1 MSHSSSPRAI
11 TTFPFVGKKRLQ
23 SKDRVWIV
31 SDVHSYTSKMLDWSV
46 PQQWFEAGA
55 LCLDTNHLALVRF
68 SNDDVR
74 AIVKAGIPPA
84 PWVSPQS
91 HGIELTRLY
100 HGSQEKGR
108 FREKVALIELDPE
121 LVKHGPM
128 LRRHFEKDIGLR
140 GNSTPGMWKE
150 AVEWAARENAIE
162 TAALSLNGWFSA
174 GMIKDLVGK
183 DINVSPTLTR
193 MVQEGILVPNGKSKR
208 GAKYMKAPPK
218 IIPRLDWTD

>member
-1 MSHSSSPRAI
+1 MDHSPSSAAI
-11 TTFPFVGKKRLQ
+11 LPFEFHGHKRL
-23 SKDRVWIV
+23 SSRDRVWITT
-31 SDVHSYTSKMLDWSV
+31 DVHSYTSKMLDWSV

-74 AIVKAGIPPA
+74 AMMKAGMRPA
-84 PWVSPQS
+84 PWPSHQR

-128 LRRHFEKDIGLR
+128 VRSHFEKEIGLR

-150 AVEWAARENAIE
+150 AVEWAKRENLIE
-162 TAALSLNGWFSA
+162 AAALSFNDWFSA
-174 GMIKDLVGK
+174 GMVKEIVG
-183 DINVSPTLTR
+183 DINVSPTLAR
-193 MVQEGILVPNGKSKR
+193 LVQEGLLVPNGKAKK
-208 GAKYMKAPPK
+208 GARYMKAPPVL
-218 IIPRLDWTD
+218 IDRADWNG